1 MMCALRRLSCPS
13 FFHPSTNRR
22 IYRLLSNGLIGE
34 PCGLPRPFVPIARAS
49 TLISALVRFLDRSFQ
64 SHLDQMEHGSIYDP
78 ASYRLHKLGMRKSIK
93 VAAEICIYDFSMA
106 SVDQLMDVSY
116 GVQCAAVFP
125 IGVLFR
131 LQVGFEYGFEHQNCG
146 HFRCPVADSGYS

>member
-1 MMCALRRLSCPS
+1 VPQFLPPQHEPAHVQITQQRADRRALWTT
-13 FFHPSTNRR
+13 ST
-22 IYRLLSNGLIGE
+22 
-34 PCGLPRPFVPIARAS
+34 FVPISRAS
-49 TLISALVRFLDRSFQ
+49 TLISVLVRFLDRSFQ
-64 SHLDQMEHGSIYDP
+64 PHLDPMEHGSIYDP
-78 ASYRLHKLGMRKSIK
+78 ASYRLHKLGMRKTIK

-146 HFRCPVADSGYS
+146 HFRGPVADSGYS